1 MQLPDNTMEKMER
14 CMVRQQHSKI
24 QPPTHTKG
32 QTHTVFH
39 SKIMWAC
46 VCVYVREREHDRD
59 PVFSVSTIILISL
72 ITINPDYQ
80 SNQLK

>member
-1 MQLPDNTMEKMER
+1 MHGPPATLQDTASHTHKRPDTHGIS
-14 CMVRQQHSKI
+14 QQDYVS
-24 QPPTHTKG
+24 
-32 QTHTVFH
+32 
-39 SKIMWAC
+39 